1 MRHIHSHTFTFTHTF
16 NVISESFVQE
26 GGETGKA
33 DGGEEDLDELAREI
47 EATNADEEKETTVK
61 NKKRRRRRRQEIR
74 ESKTKLEEDLSW
86 LENASKTFEKS
97 LLRSKYA
104 TLADLEQEMEKEGS
118 PALQDVLDRLKEIQ
132 ERKSKIEAHLN
143 QLSDKQHVHHKSADL
158 ISSAKEVEPD
168 LSAEESSS
176 REFEMEQ
183 VEKYWKKINLQGLEQ
198 QLTEQIDED
207 QEKKICQN
215 LANEEMENVKE
226 GPGKNENDELV
237 TEADTVSKVDT
248 KDATDEE
255 EAVDPTNEKEDNSNL
270 FCGDREGNRMHED
283 VTILFSLDNRKKS
296 EKSLEK
302 VRLGELQMEE
312 PDKTLPADKESK
324 VKKEVSEESGEK
336 CEEMSKDDNE
346 VKRNLME
353 VVLHSEKR
361 KRRRKKVKV
370 CWLCAAAKT
379 DEGFDLHWCAGCRKA
394 R

>member
-1 MRHIHSHTFTFTHTF
+1 MNKNSLRHIHSHTFTFRHTF

-26 GGETGKA
+26 GGETGEA
-33 DGGEEDLDELAREI
+33 GGEENLDELAREI

-158 ISSAKEVEPD
+158 ISSANEVEPD
-168 LSAEESSS
+168 LSPEESSS

-183 VEKYWKKINLQGLEQ
+183 VEKYWNKINLQGLEQ
-198 QLTEQIDED
+198 RLTEQIDED
-207 QEKKICQN
+207 QEKKICQD

-226 GPGKNENDELV
+226 GPCKNENDELV
-237 TEADTVSKVDT
+237 TEADIVSKVDT
-248 KDATDEE
+248 KDGTEGDE
-255 EAVDPTNEKEDNSNL
+255 ADDPTNEKEDDSNL
-270 FCGDREGNRMHED
+270 FCEDWEGNRSHEE
-283 VTILFSLDNRKKS
+283 VTILFSPFNRKKS
-296 EKSLEK
+296 EKSL
-302 VRLGELQMEE
+302 GELQMEE
-312 PDKTLPADKESK
+312 QDKTLPADKESK

-336 CEEMSKDDNE
+336 CEEMGKDDNE